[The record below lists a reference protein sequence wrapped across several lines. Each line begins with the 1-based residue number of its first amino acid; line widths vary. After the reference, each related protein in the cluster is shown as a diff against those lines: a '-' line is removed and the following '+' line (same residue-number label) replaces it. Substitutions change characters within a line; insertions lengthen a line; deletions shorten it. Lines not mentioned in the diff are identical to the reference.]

1 MACHNHTS
9 ARLDVVSTQP
19 LDQCTT
25 CAQKHIENAFGLYHE
40 YLYRDINRA
49 LIRWNL
55 RAAALH
61 TMYAHP
67 DIALRSRALANLIQ
81 LNRDDDITTEWTDLL
96 SLVSRAFY
104 DDNPSALAR
113 LNSLAARA
121 KQK

>member
-1 MACHNHTS
+1 MSCHNHTS

-25 CAQKHIENAFGLYHE
+25 CAQKHIEDAFGLYHE

-61 TMYAHP
+61 SMYAHP
-67 DIALRSRALANLIQ
+67 DLARRARALANLIQ

>member
-1 MACHNHTS
+1 MACHNHAS
-9 ARLDVVSTQP
+9 AQLDTVSTQP

-25 CAQKHIENAFGLYHE
+25 CAQKHIEDAFGLYHE

-61 TMYAHP
+61 SMYAHP
-67 DIALRSRALANLIQ
+67 DLARRARALANLIQ

>member
-1 MACHNHTS
+1 MSCHNHTS

-25 CAQKHIENAFGLYHE
+25 CAQKHIEDAFGLYHE

-61 TMYAHP
+61 TMYAHT
-67 DIALRSRALANLIQ
+67 DLARRARALANLIQ

-104 DDNPSALAR
+104 ADNPDALTRLHTLSAH
-113 LNSLAARA
+113 A

>member
-1 MACHNHTS
+1 MSCHNHTS
-9 ARLDVVSTQP
+9 ARLDTVSTQP

-25 CAQKHIENAFGLYHE
+25 CAQKHIEDAFGLYHE

-67 DIALRSRALANLIQ
+67 DLARRARALANLIQ
-81 LNRDDDITTEWTDLL
+81 LNRDNEISSEWSDLL

>member
-1 MACHNHTS
+1 
-9 ARLDVVSTQP
+9 
-19 LDQCTT
+19 
-25 CAQKHIENAFGLYHE
+25 
-40 YLYRDINRA
+40 
-49 LIRWNL
+49 
-55 RAAALH
+55 
-61 TMYAHP
+61 MYAHP

-81 LNRDDDITTEWTDLL
+81 LNRDNEISSEWSDLL

>member
-1 MACHNHTS
+1 MSCHNHTS

-25 CAQKHIENAFGLYHE
+25 CAQKHIEDAFGLYHE

-67 DIALRSRALANLIQ
+67 DIALRARALANLIQ

-96 SLVSRAFY
+96 TLVSRAFY

-113 LNSLAARA
+113 LKSLAARA

>member
-1 MACHNHTS
+1 MSCHNHTS

-25 CAQKHIENAFGLYHE
+25 CAQKHIEDAFGLYHE

-67 DIALRSRALANLIQ
+67 DIALRARALANLIQ

>member
-1 MACHNHTS
+1 MSCHNHTS

-25 CAQKHIENAFGLYHE
+25 CARKHIEDAFGFFHE
-40 YLYRDINRA
+40 FLYRDVNRA
-49 LIRWNL
+49 LICWNL

-67 DIALRSRALANLIQ
+67 DIALRSRTLANLIQ
-81 LNRDDDITTEWTDLL
+81 LNRDDEITTEWTDLL

-104 DDNPSALAR
+104 ADNPDALTR
-113 LNSLAARA
+113 LRALSARA